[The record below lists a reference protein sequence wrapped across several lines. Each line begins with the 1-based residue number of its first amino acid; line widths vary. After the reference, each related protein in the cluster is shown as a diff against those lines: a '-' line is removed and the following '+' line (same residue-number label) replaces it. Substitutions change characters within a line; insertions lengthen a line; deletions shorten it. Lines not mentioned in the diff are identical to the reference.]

1 MTVHAKKKK
10 QLLMKF
16 RSIFSTTNWVFYGA
30 NAILV
35 YDNKWNTQTA
45 QEMIKKHKYQ
55 TRPIRCSKTT
65 GGGKNKGA
73 WRCKKT
79 PPISATTQIK
89 RRQQEQGES
98 IPYRATFHNTTNQI
112 VDCIRLAAFV
122 DLVVFHKDS
131 QFKQKL
137 FHDIVRVTGKKTLSI
152 NYLLKTIDDDS
163 FGEKIGKKLH
173 EDQVYS
179 QEQIVELKELLFQL
193 KNNPKLEERL
203 LKYSTDDYEEY
214 MFGNNCEQHTNR
226 IYVPESLPD
235 EEVKKNR
242 KETIR
247 KRLIQKEKQL
257 QMISAEET
265 VLCPKCQ
272 RHFTPTQSNDF
283 GRDSRTCGDCN
294 LRKCIFVEQRNRVQT
309 EEKMNQLMACKDV
322 SYHNGIIRSL
332 SLIIVLSYTLCPKF
346 RVVCR

>member
-137 FHDIVRVTGKKTLSI
+137 FHDIVRVTGKKP
-152 NYLLKTIDDDS
+152 Y
-163 FGEKIGKKLH
+163 
-173 EDQVYS
+173 
-179 QEQIVELKELLFQL
+179 
-193 KNNPKLEERL
+193 
-203 LKYSTDDYEEY
+203 
-214 MFGNNCEQHTNR
+214 
-226 IYVPESLPD
+226 
-235 EEVKKNR
+235 
-242 KETIR
+242 
-247 KRLIQKEKQL
+247 RLIIFSKQL
-257 QMISAEET
+257 MTT
-265 VLCPKCQ
+265 V
-272 RHFTPTQSNDF
+272 SV
-283 GRDSRTCGDCN
+283 
-294 LRKCIFVEQRNRVQT
+294 RKLVKNSTRIRCIL
-309 EEKMNQLMACKDV
+309 KSK
-322 SYHNGIIRSL
+322 
-332 SLIIVLSYTLCPKF
+332 
-346 RVVCR
+346 